1 MRIGLLGIKIGV
13 VRHCTTEGKKLFVT
27 IVMVLYNYVI
37 CYTPPEQ
44 FKIFYGIFREIKGIL
59 FISIRENYSLPS
71 DS

>member
-1 MRIGLLGIKIGV
+1 MRTGLLGIKIGV

-37 CYTPPEQ
+37 RYTPPEQ
-44 FKIFYGIFREIKGIL
+44 FKIFYGIFIEIKGIL